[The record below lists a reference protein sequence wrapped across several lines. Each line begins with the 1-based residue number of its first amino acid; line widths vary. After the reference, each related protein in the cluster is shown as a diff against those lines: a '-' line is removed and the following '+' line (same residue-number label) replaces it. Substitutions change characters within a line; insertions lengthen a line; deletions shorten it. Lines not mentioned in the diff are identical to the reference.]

1 MAQSHQAEHEVK
13 YDLLL
18 QGGDVLDPGWPL
30 YEKRQKADVAIRN
43 GKIAAIEPE
52 IPATQ
57 SARVRDVSGKIVC
70 PGLIDIHA
78 HTFVNAHDMGPETD
92 QRCAASGVTT
102 IVDAGSSG
110 SATFPGLRQ
119 YVAKQSEVRLR
130 CFIHLS
136 ALGLIHLQVGELMH
150 MDYADPE
157 GCARTI
163 INNRDLAIGVKLRFS
178 NKVVPDSAGTE
189 PLRLARQAA
198 DMAHVPLMVHI
209 TDALLPVP
217 QILEFLKPGDVVTHC
232 FHGFAYG
239 IMGPEKKAILREV
252 WAAQKEGI
260 IFDCAHGRMH
270 FPFAFV
276 RQALD
281 AGFLPD
287 TIATDLTIPSA
298 TKGPVFDLPTTMSKL
313 LNLGMTLEDV
323 VRCVTTN
330 PARVIGEHEQIGT
343 LKPGAIADVA
353 VLSLEQGEFDF
364 VDTDQN
370 HMTGEQKLVAHLTI
384 KDGRIWYQADR
395 VR

>member
-1 MAQSHQAEHEVK
+1 MQ
-13 YDLLL
+13 YDLLIK
-18 QGGDVLDPGWPL
+18 GGRVIDPGWPPYQTL
-30 YEKRQKADVAIRN
+30 QPADVAIRN
-43 GKIAAIEPE
+43 GKIAAVAAD

-57 SARVRDVSGKIVC
+57 AARVRDVSGGIVC

-78 HTFVNAHDMGPETD
+78 HTFVNAHDMGTETD
-92 QRCAASGVTT
+92 RRCAASGVTT
-102 IVDAGSSG
+102 LIDAGSAG

-119 YVAKQSEVRLR
+119 YVANRSEVRLR

-136 ALGLIHLQVGELMH
+136 ALGLIHLRVGELMH
-150 MDYADPE
+150 LDYADPE

-163 INNRDLAIGVKLRFS
+163 TDNRDLAIGVKLRFS
-178 NKVVPDSAGTE
+178 NKVVPDAAGTE

-198 DMAHVPLMVHI
+198 DMAAVPLMVHI

-239 IMGPEKKAILREV
+239 IMGPEKKAILKEV
-252 WAAQKEGI
+252 WAAQQEGI

-270 FPFAFV
+270 FPFPFV

-287 TIATDLTIPSA
+287 TIATDLTLPSA

-313 LNLGMTLEDV
+313 LNLGMGLEDV
-323 VRCVTTN
+323 IRCVTTN
-330 PARVIGEHEQIGT
+330 PARVIGEAEQLGT
-343 LKPGAIADVA
+343 LRPGAIADVA

-370 HMTGEQKLVAHLTI
+370 HMIGEKKLVAQLTV
-384 KDGRIWYQADR
+384 KDGRVWYQADR
-395 VR
+395 AR

>member
-1 MAQSHQAEHEVK
+1 MQ
-13 YDLLL
+13 YDLLIK
-18 QGGDVLDPGWPL
+18 GGQVIDPGWSQYHTLQP
-30 YEKRQKADVAIRN
+30 ADVAIRN
-43 GKIAAIEPE
+43 GKIAAVAAD
-52 IPATQ
+52 IPADQ
-57 SARVRDVSGKIVC
+57 AARVREVSGHIVC

-78 HTFVNAHDMGPETD
+78 HTFVNAHDMGAETD
-92 QRCAASGVTT
+92 RRCAASGVTT
-102 IVDAGSSG
+102 LIDAGSAG

-119 YVAKQSEVRLR
+119 YVANASEVRLR

-136 ALGLIHLQVGELMH
+136 ALGLIHLRVGELMH

-163 INNRDLAIGVKLRFS
+163 ADNRDLAIGVKLRFS
-178 NKVVPDSAGTE
+178 NNVVPDAAGTE

-198 DMAHVPLMVHI
+198 DMAGVPLMVHI

-239 IMGPEKKAILREV
+239 IMGPEKKAILKEV

-270 FPFAFV
+270 FPFPFV

-287 TIATDLTIPSA
+287 TIATDLTLPSA
-298 TKGPVFDLPTTMSKL
+298 TRGPVFDLPTTMSKL
-313 LNLGMTLEDV
+313 LNLGMGLEDV
-323 VRCVTTN
+323 IRCVTTN
-330 PARVIGEHEQIGT
+330 PARVIGEAEQLGT
-343 LKPGAIADVA
+343 LRPGATADVA

-364 VDTDQN
+364 IDTDQN
-370 HMTGEQKLVAHLTI
+370 HMTGEKKLVAQLTV
-384 KDGRIWYQADR
+384 KDGRVWYQADR
-395 VR
+395 AR